1 VGWGFGSGDAK
12 FGTVG
17 DWGRKKGEEES
28 EKVRREEG
36 GKGRNS
42 KKTGRKCKYGRNEY
56 FGIRKSNHLFLF
68 IYLFIPPQS
77 IRKL

>member
-28 EKVRREEG
+28 EKVRREERRK
-36 GKGRNS
+36 GKEF
-42 KKTGRKCKYGRNEY
+42 KEDW
-56 FGIRKSNHLFLF
+56 
-68 IYLFIPPQS
+68 
-77 IRKL
+77 